1 MLFCF
6 HTSIVMSFK
15 AIAECVD
22 GASLCVLRWVN
33 AMLPELTLSTP

>member
-22 GASLCVLRWVN
+22 GARLHARFAC
-33 AMLPELTLSTP
+33 